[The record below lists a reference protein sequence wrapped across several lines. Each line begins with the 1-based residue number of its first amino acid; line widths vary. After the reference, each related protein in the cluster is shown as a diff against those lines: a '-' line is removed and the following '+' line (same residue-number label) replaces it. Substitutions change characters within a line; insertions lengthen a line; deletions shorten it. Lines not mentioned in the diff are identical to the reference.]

1 MELSYWLLGSAAFL
15 AGFVDAVAGGGGLL
29 QLPALLVIY
38 PAQPLGTLFGT
49 NKLASIWGTLVAA
62 SRYAR
67 RVRFSYALLIPG
79 LAAALLGAWFGAQ
92 AVTLLPVQ
100 WMRPAVLV
108 LLIGVAVYTVLS
120 PELGARHAPRLSMRQ
135 EIAVGVGIAA
145 LLGFYDGVFGPGTG
159 AFLVFLLVRVLGYDF
174 LHASAYAKVIN
185 VATNFAALA
194 FFVPHGWVLWTAA
207 SVMAVCN
214 VVGALGGSHLALK
227 HGSQFIRRVFLGVV
241 AGLILKLAY
250 DTVSTFTAVRG
261 AP

>member
-67 RVRFSYALLIPG
+67 RVRFSYALLIPA

-108 LLIGVAVYTVLS
+108 LLA
-120 PELGARHAPRLSMRQ
+120 HAQ
-135 EIAVGVGIAA
+135 A
-145 LLGFYDGVFGPGTG
+145 
-159 AFLVFLLVRVLGYDF
+159 
-174 LHASAYAKVIN
+174 
-185 VATNFAALA
+185 
-194 FFVPHGWVLWTAA
+194 
-207 SVMAVCN
+207 
-214 VVGALGGSHLALK
+214 
-227 HGSQFIRRVFLGVV
+227 RRVPRTEFRTQDG
-241 AGLILKLAY
+241 INRNP
-250 DTVSTFTAVRG
+250 DQEHQNRG
-261 AP
+261 AHPLHR